1 MINSGS
7 LDDNN
12 GKAASRFYSNFLGVV
27 DQVGTSHRK
36 QRCSARHRE
45 ARGGD
50 ICDSAMPR
58 EIITVQVGQCGNQIG
73 CRFWELALKEH
84 AAYNT
89 KARYDEALSSFFQ
102 NVDSRHDQPLS
113 LPVGDGRGAI
123 RALKARAVVVDMEE
137 GVTNELLSG
146 HMRDVFDTKQF
157 ITGQSGSGNN
167 WACGSHHYGPMYRDV
182 LLDAVRKQ
190 AEDCDSLQGFMLLHS
205 LGGGTGSGL
214 GSYMLGA
221 LADEFPD
228 VYRFSVSVFPS
239 EDDDVVTSPYNAMLS
254 CAALAEHADCV
265 MPVENQALMDI
276 VTSIYDTSDVNTRRG
291 SSLTGVDGGD
301 VSGHGGRPWDAMNG
315 IAANLLLNLTAGMRF
330 DGALNV
336 DINEVTTNLVPF
348 PKMHFLLSSMSPAT
362 VSADKGKTVPAPRTM
377 DQIFTEVFGRDRQL
391 AQVDPRRSTYLACAL
406 MMRGAVTV
414 SDANRNVE
422 RLRKGLRMAHWVSD
436 GFKVGLCD
444 RPPTGTP
451 YSALCLANNCAM
463 RKPLDAMTSRFQ
475 KLRKRNLYV
484 HHYGEFMSID
494 DMDLAAMSI
503 GDLADEYGR
512 VDTMTPPETVPS
524 IQPLGVR

>member
-1 MINSGS
+1 M
-7 LDDNN
+7 
-12 GKAASRFYSNFLGVV
+12 
-27 DQVGTSHRK
+27 
-36 QRCSARHRE
+36 
-45 ARGGD
+45 
-50 ICDSAMPR
+50 
-58 EIITVQVGQCGNQIG
+58 
-73 CRFWELALKEH
+73 KEH

-89 KARYDEALSSFFQ
+89 KARYDDALSSFFQ
-102 NVDSRHDQPLS
+102 NVDTRHEPAIK
-113 LPVGDGRGAI
+113 LPVGDGKGSI

-146 HMRDVFDTKQF
+146 PMRDVFDTKQF

-167 WACGSHHYGPMYRDV
+167 WACGSHHYGPMYRDT
-182 LLDAVRKQ
+182 LLEAVRRQ
-190 AEDCDSLQGFMLLHS
+190 AEDADSLQSFLLLHS

-221 LADEFPD
+221 LADEYPD

-276 VTSIYDTSDVNTRRG
+276 VTSIQSKSLGSQRG
-291 SSLTGVDGGD
+291 SSLSGLDSGDVDGRA
-301 VSGHGGRPWDAMNG
+301 GHGGKPWDGMNG

-330 DGALNV
+330 DGSLNV
-336 DINEVTTNLVPF
+336 DINEITTNLVPF
-348 PKMHFLLSSMSPAT
+348 PKLHFLLSSMSPVA
-362 VSADKGKTVPAPRTM
+362 VSADRGRNIPAPRTM

-391 AQVDPRRSTYLACAL
+391 ASVDPRRSTYLACAL
-406 MMRGAVTV
+406 MLRGGVNI

-422 RLRKGLRMAHWVSD
+422 RLRRGLKMAHWVSD

-444 RPPTGTP
+444 RAPVGTP

-463 RKPLDAMTSRFQ
+463 QRPLDAMNERFG
-475 KLRKRNLYV
+475 KLRKRNVYL
-484 HHYGEFMSID
+484 HHYTEY
-494 DMDLAAMSI
+494 MDLADIDGAAECI
-503 GDLADEYGR
+503 QDLGAEYGR
-512 VDTMTPPETVPS
+512 LDIARVPDTVPS
-524 IQPLGVR
+524 IEPLGIR

>member
-1 MINSGS
+1 
-7 LDDNN
+7 
-12 GKAASRFYSNFLGVV
+12 
-27 DQVGTSHRK
+27 
-36 QRCSARHRE
+36 
-45 ARGGD
+45 
-50 ICDSAMPR
+50 MPR

-102 NVDSRHDQPLS
+102 NVDSRGVAPVS

-167 WACGSHHYGPMYRDV
+167 WACGSHHYGPMYRDA
-182 LLDAVRKQ
+182 LLEAVRKQ
-190 AEDCDSLQGFMLLHS
+190 AEDADSLQGFMLLHS

-228 VYRFSVSVFPS
+228 VYRFAVSVFPS
-239 EDDDVVTSPYNAMLS
+239 EDDDVVTSPYNATLA
-254 CAALAEHADCV
+254 CAALAEHADCA

-276 VTSIYDTSDVNTRRG
+276 VTSIYDKSDVNTRRG
-291 SSLTGVDGGD
+291 SALTGVDTLGVE
-301 VSGHGGRPWDAMNG
+301 VSGRGGRPWDAMNG
-315 IAANLLLNLTAGMRF
+315 IAANLLLNLTAGARF

-348 PKMHFLLSSMSPAT
+348 PKMHFLLSSMSPAF
-362 VSADKGKTVPAPRTM
+362 VSADKRKSAPAPRTM

-391 AQVDPRRSTYLACAL
+391 AAVDPRRSTYLACAL

-414 SDANRNVE
+414 SDASRNVD

-444 RPPTGTP
+444 RAPTGTP

-475 KLRKRNLYV
+475 KLRRRNLYV
-484 HHYGEFMSID
+484 HHYGEFMEID
-494 DMDLAAMSI
+494 DMDAAAGTI
-503 GDLADEYGR
+503 VDLAEEYAR
-512 VDTMTPPETVPS
+512 VDSAAPPETVPS
-524 IQPLGVR
+524 IRPLGVR